1 MSDHMLEKDLR
12 WLKLDLSGA
21 KTLVAWAEE
30 EGWNP
35 GPHDAEAFYET
46 DPDGFYG
53 YFLHN
58 EMIAGGSVVSYNGQF
73 GFMGFFIVKPEY
85 RSAGIGR
92 QLWYQRR
99 DYLLSRLNKGASIG
113 MDGVVAMQPFY
124 NKGGFNIAFRDER
137 HAIKAS
143 SFDVDTRITAIEESD
158 FEQIIAY
165 DSRCFGIERPQFL
178 KPWLQLPGNKS
189 FKFVDQGALKGFVI
203 LRKAASGYKICPL
216 FADDAH
222 VAESLLQA
230 CLSAVTGET
239 VFLDIPMCHAAA
251 VQLAKKYQGEYV
263 FECARM
269 YYGQPP
275 KMALDQ
281 VFGITTFELG

>member
-1 MSDHMLEKDLR
+1 MTKSFNSQQIN
-12 WLKLDLSGA
+12 WTKLDLSGV
-21 KTLVAWAEE
+21 KTLVEWARE

-53 YFLHN
+53 YFLKN
-58 EMIAGGSVVSYNGQF
+58 EMIGGGSVVSYDGQF

-92 QLWYQRR
+92 QLWNQRR
-99 DYLLSRLNKGASIG
+99 DYLLSRLNDGAAIG
-113 MDGVVAMQPFY
+113 MDGVVDMQPFY

-137 HAIKAS
+137 HGLKARGYQ
-143 SFDVDTRITAIEESD
+143 VDSNISIIEPAD
-158 FEQIIAY
+158 FEQIVTY
-165 DSRCFGIERPQFL
+165 DSQCFGFRRPQFL
-178 KPWLQLPGNKS
+178 KPWLQLPGNKQ
-189 FKFVDQGALKGFVI
+189 FKFVDQGVLKGFAV
-203 LRKAASGYKICPL
+203 LRKANSGYKICPL
-216 FADDAH
+216 FADNAQI
-222 VAESLLQA
+222 AEALLQA
-230 CLSAVTGET
+230 SLNAVAGET
-239 VFLDIPMCHAAA
+239 VYLDIPMCNAPA

-269 YYGQPP
+269 YYGKPP